1 MTISSNLASNAATSA
16 ASAANA
22 ASNANSAANAVGSQS
37 AFLQL
42 LVTQMQNQDPLNPMD
57 NSQIT
62 SQLAQI
68 STVDGITSL
77 NTSMQALISSNNT
90 NQTIAAASMLG
101 TTVLVPGSSM
111 TLSSGQAVYGINLPQ
126 AASNVQVSVKDST
139 GNVVSTINL
148 GAQPAGVTALSWNGA
163 ENSGATA
170 ASGTYTFS
178 VTAAQGST
186 AITATAL
193 SGAVVQ
199 GVTQGT
205 SGPQLNL
212 GTLGAVPVSSV
223 QQIL

>member
-1 MTISSNLASNAATSA
+1 
-16 ASAANA
+16 
-22 ASNANSAANAVGSQS
+22 
-37 AFLQL
+37 
-42 LVTQMQNQDPLNPMD
+42 
-57 NSQIT
+57 
-62 SQLAQI
+62 
-68 STVDGITSL
+68 
-77 NTSMQALISSNNT
+77 
-90 NQTIAAASMLG
+90 
-101 TTVLVPGSSM
+101 M

-126 AASNVQVSVKDST
+126 AASNVQVSVTDST

-163 ENSGATA
+163 ESSGATA

-205 SGPQLNL
+205 NGPQLNL
-212 GTLGAVPVSSV
+212 GSLGAVPVSSV